1 MPRRGDWQRRIRPRV
16 RSPNYGD
23 LYLPPQLGYLL
34 QSLAVLGVTL
44 LPYSASKDRQ
54 QGQPACHGAAMEF
67 GSFDRTNGV
76 RRSIRVDLRAAALTR
91 DCIS

>member
-1 MPRRGDWQRRIRPRV
+1 LVEASSVAARGGWARP
-16 RSPNYGD
+16 SPAHGA

-54 QGQPACHGAAMEF
+54 QGQPACHGAAWSS
-67 GSFDRTNGV
+67 G
-76 RRSIRVDLRAAALTR
+76 RSIERMECAGRSGSICGLQH
-91 DCIS
+91 